1 MSHITLK
8 NNHEYVDGVVKLHQ
22 LLSSACQEA
31 YGIAKKCIP
40 NLSDNTCKLI
50 SIFVDFSEEQPD
62 NALKG
67 YFVFDKILFR
77 FLTITFDY
85 ALLLPAHDH
94 AAFDSFPSQGIGV
107 SIIENMKRNRVP
119 FCFNFSTLQ
128 GDMGTPKLYRIINAD
143 PIKENKVNFAV
154 TPIHSIK
161 DEVGCPFT
169 SFEGIEE
176 LCLIDIP
183 QRFSSV
189 QYTLVGK
196 QYYAPYSTDKESY
209 CVLFAEKDN
218 KYDCNAIRVL
228 RWFPV
233 SRQCALE
240 ATFEN
245 VNWGDVFYELGY
257 ISRQENAELHSFM
270 LSSHSQLIFAK
281 IVGEKISIIGGV
293 KIFFANDFNYPV
305 CLLKIPVK

>member
-1 MSHITLK
+1 MYKKIRP
-8 NNHEYVDGVVKLHQ
+8 NNHDYIDGVVKLHE

-40 NLSDNTCKLI
+40 NLSEKSCRVLN
-50 SIFVDFSEEQPD
+50 IFVDFSEEQPD

-85 ALLLPAHDH
+85 ALLFPANDH
-94 AAFDSFPSQGIGV
+94 VMFDSYRSKGITF
-107 SIIENMKRNRVP
+107 SEIENMIKAKSHYCFIFSP
-119 FCFNFSTLQ
+119 FL
-128 GDMGTPKLYRIINAD
+128 GDEGTPKLFRSIRAYSLTEKD
-143 PIKENKVNFAV
+143 SVFYP
-154 TPIHSIK
+154 IK

-169 SFEGIEE
+169 SFEKIEE
-176 LCLIDIP
+176 LCLIDVP

-196 QYYAPYSTDKESY
+196 QYYAPYSTDNESY
-209 CVLFAEKDN
+209 CVLYAEKDN
-218 KYDCNAIRVL
+218 EHDCNAIKVL

-233 SRQCALE
+233 SRQCALD
-240 ATFEN
+240 ACFFEE

-257 ISRQENAELHSFM
+257 ISRHENAELHSFM
-270 LSSHSQLIFAK
+270 LSNKSPLLFAK
-281 IVGEKISIIGGV
+281 KLGDKISIIGGA
-293 KIFFANDFNYPV
+293 KIFFSNDFSYPA

>member
-1 MSHITLK
+1 MNKKIRP
-8 NNHEYVDGVVKLHQ
+8 NNHDYVDGVVKLHE

-40 NLSDNTCKLI
+40 NLSEKSCRVLN
-50 SIFVDFSEEQPD
+50 IFVDFSEEQPD

-85 ALLLPAHDH
+85 ALLFPANDH
-94 AAFDSFPSQGIGV
+94 VMFDSYRSKGITF
-107 SIIENMKRNRVP
+107 SEIENMIKAKSP
-119 FCFNFSTLQ
+119 YCFIFRPCF
-128 GDMGTPKLYRIINAD
+128 GDEGTPKLFRFIIANSLTEKD
-143 PIKENKVNFAV
+143 SIFYP
-154 TPIHSIK
+154 IK

-169 SFEGIEE
+169 SLEKIEE
-176 LCLIDIP
+176 LCLIDVP

-209 CVLFAEKDN
+209 CVLYAEKDN
-218 KYDCNAIRVL
+218 EHDCNAIKVL

-233 SRQCALE
+233 SRQCALD
-240 ATFEN
+240 ASFFEE

-257 ISRQENAELHSFM
+257 ISRHENAELHSFM
-270 LSSHSQLIFAK
+270 LSNKSPLLFAK
-281 IVGEKISIIGGV
+281 KLGDKISIIGGA
-293 KIFFANDFNYPV
+293 KIFFSNDFSYPA

>member
-1 MSHITLK
+1 MYKKIRP
-8 NNHEYVDGVVKLHQ
+8 NNHDYIDGVVKLHE

-40 NLSDNTCKLI
+40 NLSEKSCRVLN
-50 SIFVDFSEEQPD
+50 IFVDFSEEQPD

-85 ALLLPAHDH
+85 ALLFPANDH
-94 AAFDSFPSQGIGV
+94 VMFDSYRSKGITF
-107 SIIENMKRNRVP
+107 SEIENMIKAKSP
-119 FCFNFSTLQ
+119 YCFIFRPCF
-128 GDMGTPKLYRIINAD
+128 GDEGTPKLFRFIIANSLTEKD
-143 PIKENKVNFAV
+143 SIFYP
-154 TPIHSIK
+154 IK
-161 DEVGCPFT
+161 DEVRCPFT
-169 SFEGIEE
+169 SLEKIEE
-176 LCLIDIP
+176 LCLIDVP
-183 QRFSSV
+183 ERFSSV

-209 CVLFAEKDN
+209 CVLYAEKDN
-218 KYDCNAIRVL
+218 EHDCNAIKVL

-233 SRQCALE
+233 SRQCALD
-240 ATFEN
+240 ACFFEE

-257 ISRQENAELHSFM
+257 ISRHENAELHSFM
-270 LSSHSQLIFAK
+270 LSNKSPLLFAK
-281 IVGEKISIIGGV
+281 KLGDKISIIGGA
-293 KIFFANDFNYPV
+293 KIFFSNDFSYPA

>member
-1 MSHITLK
+1 MDKKIRP
-8 NNHEYVDGVVKLHQ
+8 NNHDYVDGVVKLHE

-31 YGIAKKCIP
+31 YGIAKKCVP
-40 NLSDNTCKLI
+40 NLSEKSCRVLN
-50 SIFVDFSEEQPD
+50 IFVDFGEEQPD

-85 ALLLPAHDH
+85 ALLFPANDH
-94 AAFDSFPSQGIGV
+94 VMFDSYRSKGITF
-107 SIIENMKRNRVP
+107 SEIENMIKAKSPYCFSFSP
-119 FCFNFSTLQ
+119 FH
-128 GDMGTPKLYRIINAD
+128 GDEGTPKLFRF
-143 PIKENKVNFAV
+143 IKAYSLTEKDSIFY
-154 TPIHSIK
+154 PIK
-161 DEVGCPFT
+161 DEIGCPFT
-169 SFEGIEE
+169 SLEKIEE
-176 LCLIDIP
+176 LCLIDVP

-209 CVLFAEKDN
+209 CVLYAEKDN
-218 KYDCNAIRVL
+218 EHDCNAIKVL

-233 SRQCALE
+233 SRQCALD
-240 ATFEN
+240 AGFFEE

-257 ISRQENAELHSFM
+257 ISRHENAELHSFM
-270 LSSHSQLIFAK
+270 LSNKSPLLFAK
-281 IVGEKISIIGGV
+281 KLGDKISIIGGA
-293 KIFFANDFNYPV
+293 KIFFSNDFSYPA

>member
-1 MSHITLK
+1 MDKKIRP
-8 NNHEYVDGVVKLHQ
+8 NNHDYVDGVVKLHE

-40 NLSDNTCKLI
+40 KLSEKSCRVLN
-50 SIFVDFSEEQPD
+50 IFVDFSEEQPE

-85 ALLLPAHDH
+85 ALLFPANDH
-94 AAFDSFPSQGIGV
+94 VMFDSYRSKGITF
-107 SIIENMKRNRVP
+107 SEIENMIKAKSPYCFIFSP
-119 FCFNFSTLQ
+119 FL
-128 GDMGTPKLYRIINAD
+128 GDEGTPKLFRSIRAYSLTEKD
-143 PIKENKVNFAV
+143 SVFYP
-154 TPIHSIK
+154 IK

-169 SFEGIEE
+169 SLEKIDE
-176 LCLIDIP
+176 LCLIDVP

-196 QYYAPYSTDKESY
+196 QYYAPYSTDNESY
-209 CVLFAEKDN
+209 CVLYAEKDN
-218 KYDCNAIRVL
+218 EQDCNAIKVL

-233 SRQCALE
+233 SRQCALD
-240 ATFEN
+240 AIFEDI
-245 VNWGDVFYELGY
+245 NWGDIFYELGY
-257 ISRQENAELHSFM
+257 ISRHENAELHSFM
-270 LSSHSQLIFAK
+270 LSSNSPLLFAK
-281 IVGEKISIIGGV
+281 KLGDRISIIGGV
-293 KIFFANDFNYPV
+293 KIFFSYDFSYPA

>member
-1 MSHITLK
+1 MDKKIRP
-8 NNHEYVDGVVKLHQ
+8 NNHDYVDGVVKLHE

-31 YGIAKKCIP
+31 FGIAKKCVP
-40 NLSDNTCKLI
+40 NLSEKSCRVLN
-50 SIFVDFSEEQPD
+50 IFVDFGEEQPE

-85 ALLLPAHDH
+85 ALLFPANDH
-94 AAFDSFPSQGIGV
+94 VMFDSYRSKGITF
-107 SIIENMKRNRVP
+107 SEIENMIKAKSP
-119 FCFNFSTLQ
+119 YCFIFSPCH
-128 GDMGTPKLYRIINAD
+128 GDEGTPKLFRFIRAYSLTEKDSIFY
-143 PIKENKVNFAV
+143 P
-154 TPIHSIK
+154 IK

-169 SFEGIEE
+169 SLEKIEE
-176 LCLIDIP
+176 LCLIDVP

-196 QYYAPYSTDKESY
+196 QYYAPYSTDNESY
-209 CVLFAEKDN
+209 CVLYAEKDN
-218 KYDCNAIRVL
+218 EQDCNAIKVL

-233 SRQCALE
+233 SRQCALD
-240 ATFEN
+240 ASFFEE

-257 ISRQENAELHSFM
+257 ISRHENAELHSFM
-270 LSSHSQLIFAK
+270 LSNKSPLLFAK
-281 IVGEKISIIGGV
+281 KLGDKISIIGGA
-293 KIFFANDFNYPV
+293 KIFFSNDFGYPA

>member
-1 MSHITLK
+1 MNKKIRP
-8 NNHEYVDGVVKLHQ
+8 NNHDYVDGVVKLHE

-40 NLSDNTCKLI
+40 NLSEKSCRVLN
-50 SIFVDFSEEQPD
+50 IFVDFSEEQPD

-85 ALLLPAHDH
+85 ALLFPANDH
-94 AAFDSFPSQGIGV
+94 VMFDSYRSKGITF
-107 SIIENMKRNRVP
+107 SEIENMIKAKSP
-119 FCFNFSTLQ
+119 YCFSFSTFH
-128 GDMGTPKLYRIINAD
+128 GDEGTPKLFRFLKAYSLTEKDSIFY
-143 PIKENKVNFAV
+143 P
-154 TPIHSIK
+154 IK

-169 SFEGIEE
+169 LLEKIEE
-176 LCLIDIP
+176 LCLIDVP

-196 QYYAPYSTDKESY
+196 QYYAPYSTDNESY
-209 CVLFAEKDN
+209 CVLYAEKDN
-218 KYDCNAIRVL
+218 EHDCNAIKVL

-233 SRQCALE
+233 SRQCALD
-240 ATFEN
+240 ACFFEE

-257 ISRQENAELHSFM
+257 ISRHENAELHSFM
-270 LSSHSQLIFAK
+270 LSNKSPLLFAK
-281 IVGEKISIIGGV
+281 KLGDKISIIGGA
-293 KIFFANDFNYPV
+293 KIFFSNDFSYPA

>member
-1 MSHITLK
+1 MDKKIRP
-8 NNHEYVDGVVKLHQ
+8 NNHDYVDGVVKLHE

-31 YGIAKKCIP
+31 YEIAKKCIP
-40 NLSDNTCKLI
+40 NLSEKSCRVLN
-50 SIFVDFSEEQPD
+50 IFVDFGEEQPE

-85 ALLLPAHDH
+85 ALLFPANDH
-94 AAFDSFPSQGIGV
+94 VMFDSYRSKGITF
-107 SIIENMKRNRVP
+107 SEIENMIKAKSP
-119 FCFNFSTLQ
+119 YCFIFSPCQ
-128 GDMGTPKLYRIINAD
+128 GDEGTPKLFRFIRAYSLTEKDSIFY
-143 PIKENKVNFAV
+143 P
-154 TPIHSIK
+154 IK

-169 SFEGIEE
+169 SLEKIEE
-176 LCLIDIP
+176 LCLIDVP

-196 QYYAPYSTDKESY
+196 QYYAPYSTDNESY
-209 CVLFAEKDN
+209 CVLYAEKDN
-218 KYDCNAIRVL
+218 EQDCNAIKVL

-233 SRQCALE
+233 SRQCALD
-240 ATFEN
+240 ASFFEE

-257 ISRQENAELHSFM
+257 ISRHENAELHSFM
-270 LSSHSQLIFAK
+270 LSNKSPLLFAK
-281 IVGEKISIIGGV
+281 KLGDKISIIGGA
-293 KIFFANDFNYPV
+293 KIFFSNDFGYPA